1 VSFLYNF
8 YLYFFIYQV
17 ILRSQFKSIDGA
29 IKEHIMK
36 PISKK
41 FTTYIVVGLVNLCC
55 TSAYAIQQ
63 QDPSFTHE
71 ENEAFNMSLF
81 SAQASDKQIFINSQA
96 KSQEV
101 PCGSGT
107 EIVTFNDQTTF
118 SQVASYLEKHEQ
130 DLILSIEGGA
140 NKVTLKN
147 FFTES
152 NTVTAVD
159 FVTGGR
165 LTTSQ
170 IQYYFSK
177 K

>member
-1 VSFLYNF
+1 
-8 YLYFFIYQV
+8 
-17 ILRSQFKSIDGA
+17 
-29 IKEHIMK
+29 MK

-41 FTTYIVVGLVNLCC
+41 FTTYIVVGLVNFAC

-71 ENEAFNMSLF
+71 GNEVFTQSIF
-81 SAQASDKQIFINSQA
+81 SAVESDKQVFINSQA
-96 KSQEV
+96 QSQEI

-107 EIVTFNDQTTF
+107 EIITFNDQTTF
-118 SQVASYLEKHEQ
+118 SQVASYLEKNEQ
-130 DLILSIEGGA
+130 DLILSIEGGS

-147 FFTES
+147 FFTDS
-152 NTVTAVD
+152 NTVAAVD

-165 LTTSQ
+165 LTTPQ

>member
-1 VSFLYNF
+1 
-8 YLYFFIYQV
+8 
-17 ILRSQFKSIDGA
+17 
-29 IKEHIMK
+29 MK

-41 FTTYIVVGLVNLCC
+41 FSTYIVVGLINLSCS
-55 TSAYAIQQ
+55 SAYAIQQ

-71 ENEAFNMSLF
+71 GNESFSESLF
-81 SAQASDKQIFINSQA
+81 SASQSDKQVFINSQA
-96 KSQEV
+96 KSLEI

-107 EIVTFNDQTTF
+107 EIITFNDQTTF
-118 SQVASYLEKHEQ
+118 SQVASYLEKQEH
-130 DLILSIEGGA
+130 DLILSIEGRA

-165 LTTSQ
+165 LTASQ